1 MYEMN
6 RQQAEDEALR
16 RWYDLHESQRETY
29 EQAEAFATHLEV
41 ELDFYTVTSKHR
53 LISAWLIRAL
63 AADRRLERE
72 AMQAIAA

>member
-1 MYEMN
+1 MYELT

-29 EQAEAFATHLEV
+29 EQAESFASHLEV

-53 LISAWLIRAL
+53 LISAWLIREL
-63 AADRRLERE
+63 ASARRLERE
-72 AMQAIAA
+72 AMRAVAA